1 MEASLDNSIIVTRY
15 KIAFVG
21 DTCTG
26 KTSII
31 NRIID
36 NPFNDTYEGT
46 IGIDFMSKNIR
57 FRGQNLKI
65 QIWDSAGQEKYKGLI
80 PSYIR
85 NSSIFFIVYD
95 ISERSSFDN
104 IPKWI
109 SFVKNIEKTTMILCG
124 NKTDLQRD
132 VQKNEGEELAKSE
145 GLLFFECSAK
155 TNENIK
161 NMFYSAI
168 TVLPTFGVNDE
179 SERGNL
185 IKELLEENE
194 GKDFQEISNN
204 INGEKVNKN
213 IKINSQYNEIEIKE
227 DKKYNELLNQL
238 NEEKNK
244 NKKLSEQLS
253 NKQKKVRELSDKIKL
268 YECKIKAYEKI
279 VNSYNLEI
287 NNLDNDNDNDNNNE
301 IKYVKPGEKI
311 LAIFFTSNQQD
322 IHRPISCKNTDIFV
336 KIEEQIYNEYPKYKD
351 YNTYLTVNGNVIK
364 RFKTLNENGIK
375 DGNTIIVNIY
385 DE

>member
-1 MEASLDNSIIVTRY
+1 MSDYEYEDNEDSEDNSIIVVKD
-15 KIAFVG
+15 KIIFVG
-21 DTCTG
+21 DSFTG
-26 KTSII
+26 KSSII
-31 NRIID
+31 NRIVD
-36 NPFNDTYEGT
+36 DPFNDTYEDS
-46 IGIDFMSKNIR
+46 IGVDFKTKIIR
-57 FRGQNLKI
+57 FRDMMLKI
-65 QIWDSAGQEKYKGLI
+65 QIGDSAGQEKFKCLI
-80 PSYIR
+80 PSYVR
-85 NSSIFFIVYD
+85 NSSIVFFVYD

-104 IPKWI
+104 ILKWI

-124 NKTDLQRD
+124 NKTDLPRD
-132 VQKNEGEELAKSE
+132 VQKNEGEELSKSE

-168 TVLPTFGVNDE
+168 SVLPTFGDNDE
-179 SERGNL
+179 FKRGSL

-194 GKDFQEISNN
+194 GKDFQEISYN
-204 INGEKVNKN
+204 INEE
-213 IKINSQYNEIEIKE
+213 KINKITNTQIDKIKIKE
-227 DKKYNELLNQL
+227 DKKYNELLYQL

-253 NKQKKVRELSDKIKL
+253 NEQKKVRELSDKIKL
-268 YECKIKAYEKI
+268 YEYKIKEYEKK
-279 VNSYNLEI
+279 VYSHNLEI
-287 NNLDNDNDNDNNNE
+287 NNLNNNNE
-301 IKYVKPGEKI
+301 IKYIKPGEKI

-322 IHRPISCKNTDIFV
+322 IHRPISCKNTDTFV